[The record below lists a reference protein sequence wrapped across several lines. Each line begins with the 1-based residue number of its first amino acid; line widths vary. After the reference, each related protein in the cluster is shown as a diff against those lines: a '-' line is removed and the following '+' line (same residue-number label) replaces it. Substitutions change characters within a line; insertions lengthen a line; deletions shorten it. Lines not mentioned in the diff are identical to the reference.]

1 MKGEEK
7 VKSVSLRKL
16 FLPIFCTFIC
26 CCTVG
31 MYAALPPECNCRA
44 GQYCL
49 EDNTCVDCPAGMYCT
64 NGESHLCGPGY
75 YQNQQGQSS
84 CEPCPADWYP
94 VQSHI
99 VCDQCN
105 TGNFVVTTYDN
116 EKICTTCEGATP
128 YANVAHN
135 QCVACNTEN
144 FIHDNGVC
152 IQCSDDTPYANE
164 EHTQCVACNTG
175 NYIPDEYGVCRPC
188 ENNQYANEE
197 HNQCVTCDTGN
208 FAHERGVCVQCSGDT
223 PYANEEHGECVAC
236 DKDAYIIGTDGVCK
250 HCSGETP
257 YANPNHTKCV
267 ICDDGEVIDGV
278 CYPNCSTGQYVNDDG
293 LCKKCPSG
301 YYVNNEKKCDV
312 CPAGNYCGGDG
323 NMNPCPDD
331 TFSAPGQR
339 ECSKCPDG
347 YTKISRDATY
357 IAGESLDNLCKK
369 IEIKIKIGATSAEI
383 PKCLKPGKINSRVVR
398 QR

>member
-1 MKGEEK
+1 MKGKEK

-49 EDNTCVDCPAGMYCT
+49 EDNTCADCPAGMYCT
-64 NGESHLCGPGY
+64 NGESHLCEPLH

-84 CEPCPADWYP
+84 CIPCPEGQYP
-94 VQSHI
+94 FSNHVSCDSCSNSNLVVMEYNGEM
-99 VCDQCN
+99 VCS
-105 TGNFVVTTYDN
+105 
-116 EKICTTCEGATP
+116 
-128 YANVAHN
+128 
-135 QCVACNTEN
+135 AC
-144 FIHDNGVC
+144 
-152 IQCSDDTPYANE
+152 SAPTPYANE
-164 EHTQCVACNTG
+164 
-175 NYIPDEYGVCRPC
+175 D
-188 ENNQYANEE
+188 
-197 HNQCVTCDTGN
+197 HNQCVTCYGDHEFIIDDKWCRVCPDNAPFMNEEYTDCVACDTGN
-208 FAHERGVCVQCSGDT
+208 YFHDENGVCKSCDDPAK

-250 HCSGETP
+250 HCPDETP
-257 YANPNHTKCV
+257 YANIQHTQCTA
-267 ICDDGEVIDGV
+267 CNDGNPLNGV
-278 CYPNCSTGQYVNDDG
+278 CYPNCSNG
-293 LCKKCPSG
+293 LYLNSNGICTKCPSG
-301 YYVNNEKKCDV
+301 YYVNNEKKCV
-312 CPAGNYCGGDG
+312 ICESGNYCGGDG